1 MLSAEAPRTRSQP
14 GDAGCRKRTAPI
26 RNTTAAIEF
35 AWIVK

>member
-14 GDAGCRKRTAPI
+14 GVAGRRKRAAPT